1 MKKVL
6 FIAGSLRE
14 NSFNSQTAKI
24 AEKFLGEK
32 VEVSHLNFENL
43 PIFSQDLENQEIEAV
58 TSARQAVTEADAV
71 WIFSPSYNQSVP
83 GGLKNLLD
91 WLSRSLDPANPAGES
106 AIHSKITLTTVTAGS
121 GHDEVNRQLNVVLQ
135 HIRTDFLGGEGVKIN
150 PEAWSSGELS
160 LSEEDFEKVK
170 IQAENLLKKLA

>member
-24 AEKFLGEK
+24 AEKFLGEN
-32 VEVSHLNFENL
+32 VEISHLNFENL

-58 TSARQAVTEADAV
+58 ANARNAVTEADAV
-71 WIFSPSYNQSVP
+71 WIFSPIYNQSIP
-83 GGLKNLLD
+83 GGIKNLLD
-91 WLSRSLDPANPAGES
+91 WLSRSLESENSAGKS
-106 AIHSKITLTTVTAGS
+106 VIDSKITLATATGAT
-121 GHDEVNRQLNVVLQ
+121 GHDEIIRQYKTVLEF
-135 HIRTDFLGGEGVKIN
+135 IRTEFLGGEGVKIN
-150 PEAWSSGELS
+150 PEAWGSGELS